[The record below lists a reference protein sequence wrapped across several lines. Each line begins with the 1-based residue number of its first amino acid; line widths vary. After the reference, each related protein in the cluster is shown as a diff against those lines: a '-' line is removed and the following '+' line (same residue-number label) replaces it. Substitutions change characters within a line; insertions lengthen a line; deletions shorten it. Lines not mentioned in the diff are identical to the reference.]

1 MSATEWPTEQFEQN
15 RDHLRAV
22 AFRMLGSGAE
32 ADDAVQEAWLRVSR
46 ADTGSVDNMRAW
58 LTTVVSRICLDML
71 RARRARREEPV
82 EDWPLE
88 PVSAFERAQDP
99 EQEALLA
106 ESVGLA
112 MLVVLERLTPGERLA
127 FVLHDMFG
135 FPFDEIAPVLERSV
149 PATRQLASRA
159 RRRVRGADPDA
170 ASSRLAE
177 QRRVIDAF
185 LAAARG
191 GDFEA
196 LLDVL
201 DPDVRLKV
209 NRTSFTDPTPLDVS
223 GRTAVART
231 MLERGAPFVHLAQP
245 AVVDG
250 NAGLVI
256 AAPGRVLSVVRCE
269 FAEGRLR
276 MVDIDVQTP

>member
-1 MSATEWPTEQFEQN
+1 MSAHEWQSEQFEQN

-22 AFRMLGSGAE
+22 AYRMLGSGAE

-46 ADTGSVDNMRAW
+46 TETDTVENMRGW
-58 LTTVVSRICLDML
+58 LTTVVGRICLDML
-71 RARRARREEPV
+71 RTRRARREELV
-82 EDWPLE
+82 EDWPAE
-88 PVSAFERAQDP
+88 PITTFERADDP

-112 MLVVLERLTPGERLA
+112 MLVVLEKLTPGERLA

-135 FPFDEIAPVLERSV
+135 FRFEEIAPVLERSV

-159 RRRVRGADPDA
+159 RRRVRGADAEA

-177 QRRVIDAF
+177 QRSVIDAF

-209 NRTSFTDPTPLDVS
+209 NRTSFTDATPIDVS
-223 GRTAVART
+223 GRIAVART
-231 MLERGAPFVHLAQP
+231 MLERGAPFAHLAQP
-245 AVVDG
+245 AIVDG
-250 NAGLVI
+250 NAGLVV
-256 AAPGRVLSVVRCE
+256 AAPGRVLSVVRFE
-269 FAEGRLR
+269 FADGRLR
-276 MVDIDVQTP
+276 TVDVDVQT

>member
-1 MSATEWPTEQFEQN
+1 MTAQQWQTDQFERN

-22 AFRMLGSGAE
+22 AYRMLGSGVE
-32 ADDAVQEAWLRVSR
+32 ADDAVQEAWLRVNR
-46 ADTGSVDNMRAW
+46 TDTDAVENMRGW

-71 RARRARREEPV
+71 RARRARHEEPV
-82 EDWPLE
+82 DDWPLE
-88 PVSAFERAQDP
+88 PVSTFERAEDP

-112 MLVVLERLTPGERLA
+112 MLVVLEKLTPGERLA

-135 FPFDEIAPVLERSV
+135 FPFEEIAPALERSV

-159 RRRVRGADPDA
+159 RRRVRGADTEA
-170 ASSRLAE
+170 ASSRLAQ
-177 QRRVIDAF
+177 QRAVIDAF
-185 LAAARG
+185 LAASRG

-196 LLDVL
+196 LLEVL
-201 DPDVRLKV
+201 DPDVQLKV
-209 NRTSFTDPTPLDVS
+209 NRTSFTDPTPIDVA
-223 GRTAVART
+223 GRDAVARA
-231 MLERGAPFVHLAQP
+231 MVERGAPFAHLAQP

-256 AAPGRVLSVVRCE
+256 AAPGRVLSVVKCTFERD
-269 FAEGRLR
+269 RLR
-276 MVDIDVQTP
+276 TIDIDVQV